1 MTTTSF
7 ETSPQWKLF
16 HSLHFTI
23 AMGAQYHES
32 STVAAV
38 INDVTDEE
46 RAQAADL
53 VDRYTALVAEAEAL
67 KEKHKP
73 AGFTRV

>member
-16 HSLHFTI
+16 HSLYFTI
-23 AMGAQYHES
+23 SMGANYHEC

-38 INDVTDEE
+38 IGQVDDEE
-46 RAQAADL
+46 RSQAADL
-53 VDRYTALVAEAEAL
+53 INRYMALVEEAEAL